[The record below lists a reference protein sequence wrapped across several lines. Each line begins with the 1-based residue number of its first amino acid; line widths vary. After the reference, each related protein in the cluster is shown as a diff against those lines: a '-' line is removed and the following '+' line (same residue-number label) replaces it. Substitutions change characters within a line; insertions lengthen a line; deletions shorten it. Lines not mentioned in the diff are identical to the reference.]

1 MNEPLNNSISDLTQ
15 DHLIT
20 SIKWISMISSQDRW
34 NLTDEEAAA
43 LLGGIEV
50 ETYKEMQ
57 QRAECAQPITMTPDT
72 AERLSLLL
80 GIWKGLNFF
89 VPHQRKDL
97 ALQWFSKPTTN
108 PTFNNK
114 SIKDFL
120 LESNTIESFCEVIT
134 YLRAQ
139 H

>member
-1 MNEPLNNSISDLTQ
+1 MININQEHLTAALQ
-15 DHLIT
+15 WV
-20 SIKWISMISSQDRW
+20 SNMSSPDRW
-34 NLTDEEAAA
+34 HLTNEEVAR
-43 LLGGIEV
+43 LLGIDV
-50 ETYKEMQ
+50 VIFNEMQ
-57 QRAECAQPITMTPDT
+57 SKALSGQPVVLTSD
-72 AERLSLLL
+72 AVERLSLLL
-80 GIWKGLNFF
+80 RIWKALNLF
-89 VPHQRKDL
+89 VPHQRQDL